1 MHAPDKSSG
10 KRRQK
15 VELIFH
21 FVDEAEIPVLAELMI
36 AESAFEHKKRRN
48 LSECQKSGGAGGTA
62 SCRSYGGRA
71 PNPCAAA
78 IFPQTSVALFAGSG
92 GQLGVFRQAAA

>member
-1 MHAPDKSSG
+1 MKEKIARFLRLLSQYSFVRRNSGKPIQRSRMASSLLRKMIMHAPDKSSG

-48 LSECQKSGGAGGTA
+48 LYGYTA
-62 SCRSYGGRA
+62 FCS
-71 PNPCAAA
+71 N
-78 IFPQTSVALFAGSG
+78 L
-92 GQLGVFRQAAA
+92 

>member
-10 KRRQK
+10 QRRQK

-36 AESAFEHKKRRN
+36 AESAFEHKKRRTLYGYTVFCSN
-48 LSECQKSGGAGGTA
+48 YSSLRLLSL
-62 SCRSYGGRA
+62 
-71 PNPCAAA
+71 
-78 IFPQTSVALFAGSG
+78 SVSA
-92 GQLGVFRQAAA
+92 